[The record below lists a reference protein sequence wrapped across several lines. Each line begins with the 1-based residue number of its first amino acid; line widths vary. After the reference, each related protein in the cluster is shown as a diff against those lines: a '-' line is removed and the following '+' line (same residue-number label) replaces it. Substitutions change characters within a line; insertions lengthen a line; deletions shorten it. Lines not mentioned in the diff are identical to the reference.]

1 MSFVS
6 LPTAKIHK
14 ETKTKNLK
22 NFPIGY
28 VGKFYRNLANDV
40 DNAITSDFY
49 SRITND
55 AGIPSSNVQKYL
67 HATSDFAKGLQ
78 NNINDYVT

>member
-1 MSFVS
+1 MSFIS

-14 ETKTKNLK
+14 ETKTKILK
-22 NFPIGY
+22 NFPSGY
-28 VGKFYRNLANDV
+28 VGKFYGNLANNV

-55 AGIPSSNVQKYL
+55 ADRPSSNVQKYL